1 MKKEGIEFYKI
12 DILLNRGF
20 ENAIHIELNNESIQ
34 YLKNIVEVYY
44 EENDEEKIDKY
55 RKMLEFAGKDSMTKI
70 CRDIRQCI
78 MNLQR
83 QPYNEQY
90 DHSEEI
96 LIEDILY
103 IDHIIKEL
111 EGK

>member
-1 MKKEGIEFYKI
+1 MKEEKIEFHTI

-20 ENAIHIELNNESIQ
+20 ENDIPIKLNNESIQ
-34 YLKNIVEVYY
+34 YLKGILTLYNEK
-44 EENDEEKIDKY
+44 NDDEKINKY

-83 QPYNEQY
+83 KPYNEQY

-96 LIEDILY
+96 LIEDIL
-103 IDHIIKEL
+103 HINSIIEKFEI
-111 EGK
+111 E